1 MKTRTQE
8 KDREMTKAEV
18 RVTQPQTKEG
28 QGLLATTKS
37 WKKQGGILSRVSERA
52 RPCRHRD
59 QTSSLRMFVVFKS
72 PGVWYVV
79 TAEGQ

>member
-8 KDREMTKAEV
+8 ENQEMTEAEV

-37 WKKQGGILSRVSERA
+37 WKKQGGILSRVSGRA
-52 RPCRHRD
+52 RPC
-59 QTSSLRMFVVFKS
+59 
-72 PGVWYVV
+72 
-79 TAEGQ
+79 